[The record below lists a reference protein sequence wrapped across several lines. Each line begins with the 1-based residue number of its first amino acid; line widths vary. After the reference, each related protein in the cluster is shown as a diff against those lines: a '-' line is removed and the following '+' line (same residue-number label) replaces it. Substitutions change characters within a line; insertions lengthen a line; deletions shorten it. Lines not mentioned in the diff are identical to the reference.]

1 MISGPD
7 SEEAPL
13 ETTGPRLL
21 VGLGNPGP
29 QYVATRHNVGFDT
42 LDLFAH
48 RLGFEPQPLE
58 KHGQRWG
65 DLLVASDQSFAL
77 LWPLVFMNRSG
88 GAVAVALEELNSS
101 PAQTLVITDD
111 YHLPLGALRIRG
123 TGSCGGHNGL
133 MDIQAQLGTED
144 YGRLRLGVG
153 GPGEDPVD
161 FVLDTFREIEKK
173 TVQEMLETASWA
185 AEDWVKGSSLEE
197 LQTRYNRRKPQA

>member
-1 MISGPD
+1 
-7 SEEAPL
+7 
-13 ETTGPRLL
+13 
-21 VGLGNPGP
+21 
-29 QYVATRHNVGFDT
+29 VATRHNVGFDT